1 MNQIAASPTGITD
14 PFDSIYD
21 IVFQLTMRTIGC
33 KDVAEDP
40 VLLKKTL
47 RLFEV
52 VEQSATASAV
62 IFPWAPSPAV
72 IKRVYAGSRLYMILK
87 KIVDERRETGKRED
101 DPLQYL
107 IDLGDDVGTILQV
120 GLNECKR
127 WEVSV
132 ADTRH
137 SLSPG
142 HSSLGN

>member
-1 MNQIAASPTGITD
+1 
-14 PFDSIYD
+14 
-21 IVFQLTMRTIGC
+21 MRTIGC
-33 KDVAEDP
+33 NDMAEDP

-47 RLFEV
+47 RLFET

-72 IKRVYAGSRLYMILK
+72 VKRIYAGSRLYMILK
-87 KIVDERRETGKRED
+87 RIVDERKETGKRED

-120 GLNECKR
+120 SLSECKR
-127 WEVSV
+127 SEVSI

-137 SLSPG
+137 SLLPERSLPG
-142 HSSLGN
+142 N